1 MVTIIT
7 PIEML
12 VGMSLT
18 RCDKP
23 SAVVKPVM
31 KEKPYFRKSMSIL
44 SNLPMLSSAPVS
56 SSDDCLLESPSLKL
70 TFLHICGKERRSIE
84 YRLHLP
90 SVSLSPPDSRR
101 LIQHVLRN

>member
-56 SSDDCLLESPSLKL
+56 SSDDCLLESPSLQL
-70 TFLHICGKERRSIE
+70 TFSHSILHSARIINALNVLSFILEFQQ
-84 YRLHLP
+84 
-90 SVSLSPPDSRR
+90 SLQNAR
-101 LIQHVLRN
+101 IAYEK